1 MDGSEL
7 FAVIFIFT
15 AMFGLYIATFFEL
28 GGHKIL
34 VDKLVKIVD
43 SHINKKQEKDI

>member
-1 MDGSEL
+1 MAGNEL

-15 AMFGLYIATFFEL
+15 AMVGAYTCIFLDL

-34 VDKLVKIVD
+34 ANKIVELID
-43 SHINKKQEKDI
+43 SRNKKKKDI